1 MAADEVIDVE
11 GNEENEIPRDDDF
24 LGEEYNV
31 GEREFR
37 SVVLTGETQAVPVS
51 STNRQEKR
59 KTSFIVALSGLL

>member
-1 MAADEVIDVE
+1 VAADEVIDVE